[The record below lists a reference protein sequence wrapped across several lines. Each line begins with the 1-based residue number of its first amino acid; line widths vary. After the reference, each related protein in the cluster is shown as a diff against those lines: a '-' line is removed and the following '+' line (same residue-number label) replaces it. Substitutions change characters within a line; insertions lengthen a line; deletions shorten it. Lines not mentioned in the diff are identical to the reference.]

1 MFGPPVVTKEKRV
14 YIYMCVYQA
23 HTTPRPLGINRL
35 WSDSPVVN
43 GRRKERERE
52 NDVRQKS
59 IGRTRVSFPGMIF
72 AFQTFLFYLVL
83 SVFWTISKKFV
94 WEAGSQSYKLWI
106 MNQKTPKRFRWKK
119 FFFFFFFQKKIFF
132 NVFLSWQTRG
142 LTSKPNRR
150 GLCRL
155 LWTWGQDSV
164 IKFSLP
170 LRVFSYLPTW
180 GTASCMGNMRIIL
193 RLQAGTARRTP
204 IECAPLKKRQI
215 EPGRGKH

>member
-1 MFGPPVVTKEKRV
+1 
-14 YIYMCVYQA
+14 MCVYQA

-119 FFFFFFFQKKIFF
+119 FFFFFSFKKKYFSMFFCHGKHGAWPA
-132 NVFLSWQTRG
+132 N
-142 LTSKPNRR
+142 LTEGAYAGCCGHGDKTASSNFP
-150 GLCRL
+150 CP
-155 LWTWGQDSV
+155 SES
-164 IKFSLP
+164 SLICP
-170 LRVFSYLPTW
+170 LEEPQVAW
-180 GTASCMGNMRIIL
+180 GTCGSFWGCKLERPG
-193 RLQAGTARRTP
+193 ARRLNVHP
-204 IECAPLKKRQI
+204 WRNAR
-215 EPGRGKH
+215 